1 MTGQGWAEPLWL
13 ETSPDDTGER
23 LARMAVDSR
32 VDLVI
37 SSGGDGTVTACAAG
51 VAGSGIPLGVLPAG
65 TGNLLARNLGLPL
78 NLDAALAVALTG
90 AERRVDVG
98 TANGRPFV
106 VMAGIGFDAALLSS
120 VSEELKKR
128 VGWHAYAL
136 SGLGHLWDRLT
147 RVELRVDGGPPVRR
161 LASDVVVGN
170 VGTLQRNLRLLP
182 DAVPDDGLLDV
193 AVITAWGVGAW
204 IGLVVD
210 VLLLRRKTSRLTRLT
225 CRELVVDSRRP
236 RPWEVDGEVAGI
248 TRQLRVSVKPG
259 DLVVRVPRP
268 GHH

>member
-1 MTGQGWAEPLWL
+1 LWL
-13 ETSPDDTGER
+13 ETGPDDTGER
-23 LARMAVDSR
+23 LARMAVASG

-37 SSGGDGTVTACAAG
+37 SSGGDGTVTACVAG
-51 VAGSGIPLGVLPAG
+51 VAGSGIPLGVLPSG

-78 NLDAALAVALTG
+78 QADAALAVALTG
-90 AERRVDVG
+90 AERRLDVG
-98 TANGRPFV
+98 VANGRTFV

-120 VSEELKKR
+120 VSEQLKMR

-136 SGLGHLWDRLT
+136 SGLRHLWDRLT
-147 RVELRVDGGPPVRR
+147 RVELRIDGGPPVRR

-210 VLLLRRKTSRLTRLT
+210 VLLLRRKTSRLTHLT

-236 RPWEVDGEVAGI
+236 RPWEIDGEVIGP
-248 TRQLRVSVKPG
+248 TRQLRVSLRPG
-259 DLVVRVPRP
+259 DLLVRVPGP
-268 GHH
+268 GHL